1 MGWGSGVAQRSHPSH
16 CGVVRSAGMLLAL
29 AAFACTAPVA
39 REHALSGSTTIV
51 NEGLCVTEG
60 EVQNRGQGTFE
71 VASPAMRA
79 VVAGSE
85 PETAELRFLYKGPT
99 PEIARLA
106 DGELHRQVGLKLRAE
121 DSCNVVYAMWRFEPK
136 PGVFVSVKHHRDRH
150 HHAECTDS
158 GYENIA
164 PLRSTP
170 VPAPKVGEEHVMQAL
185 LDGRTLRVVIDGQAV
200 WEGDVGDVSSIV
212 GPAGIRTDNTR
223 LVFQLAAARLG
234 GDDACPTR
242 PAPMT

>member
-1 MGWGSGVAQRSHPSH
+1 
-16 CGVVRSAGMLLAL
+16 MLLSL

-39 REHALSGSTTIV
+39 REHASSGSTALV

-60 EVQNRGQGTFE
+60 EVQNRGQATFE
-71 VASPAMRA
+71 VSSPAMRA

-85 PETAELRFLYKGPT
+85 PEMAELRFLYKGPT

-106 DGELHRQVGLKLRAE
+106 DGELRRQVGLKLRAE

-136 PGVFVSVKHHRDRH
+136 PGVFVSVKRDPDRH
-150 HHAECTDS
+150 HHAECADS
-158 GYENIA
+158 GYENIT
-164 PLRSTP
+164 PLRSTA
-170 VPAPKVGEEHVMQAL
+170 VPAPKVGEEHVMRAL
-185 LDGRTLRVVIDGQAV
+185 LDGRNLQVVIDGQAV

-212 GPAGIRTDNTR
+212 GPAGIRTDNAR
-223 LVFQLAAARLG
+223 LVFQLAAARSG

-242 PAPMT
+242 PAPMS

>member
-1 MGWGSGVAQRSHPSH
+1 
-16 CGVVRSAGMLLAL
+16 MLLSL

-39 REHALSGSTTIV
+39 REHARSASTAIV

-71 VASPAMRA
+71 VTSPAMRA

-85 PETAELRFLYKGPT
+85 PEMAELRFLYKGPT
-99 PEIARLA
+99 VEMARLA
-106 DGELHRQVGLKLRAE
+106 DGELRRQVGLKLRAE

-136 PGVFVSVKHHRDRH
+136 PGIFVSVKRNPDRH
-150 HHAECTDS
+150 HHAECADA
-158 GYENIA
+158 GYENIT

-170 VPAPKVGEEHVMQAL
+170 VPAPKVGEEHVMRAL
-185 LDGRTLRVVIDGQAV
+185 LDGHSLRVVIDGQAV

-212 GPAGIRTDNTR
+212 GPAGIRTDNAR
-223 LVFQLAAARLG
+223 LVFQLAAARSG

-242 PAPMT
+242 PAPMG